1 MDRQPDKPR
10 SALSRVLG
18 NAGLLLGGRTVNAVV
33 SLAYMALAGRALGV
47 QDFGALVLIHAF
59 TQLMG
64 DAVKFQS
71 WQTLIQYAA
80 APLAEG
86 RPQDVQRVIRFT
98 LGLDLASGVLAA
110 LAGMAGAV
118 VFSGALGWSPE
129 QAPAAAIYALSSLFM
144 TPATQIGV
152 LRLLDRFDLL
162 AAQAALIAIGRLVG
176 CAIAAALNAPL
187 EGFLCAWAFG
197 TVLAFV
203 VLTAGSLHALAQK
216 DLLAR
221 FSWRGPLMRHL
232 PGAWRFAWT
241 TNLSSTID
249 MLFTHVS
256 TLAVGGLLGAAPAA
270 LWRVGAQVGDAIA
283 KPAKLLVP
291 ALYPELVRMR
301 LGEGQGAMWRLAL
314 QTGILAGGLGVLLL
328 SVALFAGGPL
338 LALVM
343 GEAFRAASTAMTWQV
358 AAAVVSI
365 LALPLEP
372 MLVSLGRPGSALRVR
387 LAVCAVYLALLIPAV
402 SRYGIHGAGAL
413 GVGAAVGLAGGMLV
427 HLLRTPRNRGG
438 T

>member
-1 MDRQPDKPR
+1 MEPGTGKPR
-10 SALSRVLG
+10 SALGRVLG

-33 SLAYMALAGRALGV
+33 SLGYMALAGRALGV

-71 WQTLIQYAA
+71 WQTVIQYAA
-80 APLAEG
+80 GPLAEN
-86 RPQDVQRVIRFT
+86 RAQDVQRVIRFT

-110 LAGMAGAV
+110 LAGLAGAL
-118 VFSGALGWSPE
+118 VFSGALGWSE
-129 QAPAAAIYALSSLFM
+129 AQAPAAAVYALSSIFM

-162 AAQAALIAIGRLVG
+162 AAQAALIAVGRLIG
-176 CAIAAALNAPL
+176 CAVAVALDAPL

-203 VLTAGSLHALAQK
+203 VLTAGSLRALAQRN
-216 DLLAR
+216 LLAG
-221 FSWRGPLMRHL
+221 FSWRGPLMRHM
-232 PGAWRFAWT
+232 PGAWRFAWA

-249 MLFTHVS
+249 VLFTHVS

-283 KPAKLLVP
+283 KPAKLLIP
-291 ALYPELVRMR
+291 ALYPELARMR
-301 LGEGQGAMWRLAL
+301 LGEGQAAMWRLAL
-314 QTGILAGGLGVLLL
+314 QTGLLAGGVGVLLL
-328 SVALFAGGPL
+328 VVALFAGGPL

-387 LAVCAVYLALLIPAV
+387 LGVCAIYLTLLFPVV
-402 SRYGIHGAGAL
+402 SRYGINGAGAL
-413 GVGAAVGLAGGMLV
+413 GVGSAVGLAGGMLV
-427 HLLRTPRNRGG
+427 HLVRARRTEG
-438 T
+438 